1 MKFIRRHPIWSGIA
15 FLILIGVVFV
25 GGNFFWVRYALTSY
39 RQQLIASGEK
49 LAVAELIPPAIRE
62 SSNGATRFLR
72 ASALVPAKLALW
84 ETNPPNPMVMIA
96 PGKALVC
103 WQQPAVITKFRR
115 NEMATNS
122 WREMQAEVERVA
134 AALEGFDALA
144 DFATIDFHFDYY
156 QGFSGLL
163 PNLAPMKGA
172 SQRLSYATVVALQR
186 GDVAAALQHLR
197 AMLALARGNTTEH
210 LVISQLVR
218 IAITAI
224 TFNATWEFLQNPNLT
239 EAQLAILQRE
249 WAELEFSQAA
259 ESAIAMERAVAEM
272 TISDMRHSSAEFRKV
287 TGAFGG
293 GGGGGGPTPV
303 GGPMG
308 RILQLGEE
316 LLHGTGERTRETLWR
331 VAWSYPDQLR
341 MLQGQQLLLETL
353 RDARRTGDFSTA
365 IQTQEQ
371 RLDALGIPKDSA
383 WFSGEE
389 FNLRHAFSSGVSSLR
404 KFTKKIMMIETS
416 RQLVVT
422 VIALERYKRHHG
434 NYPAELASL
443 VPDWVSALPQDPVNG
458 QPLRY
463 RLNDDGTF
471 TLYSIGED
479 GVDNGADASNA
490 NPAST
495 SFHWQQGR
503 DWVWPKPASKE
514 EIESYLNQPAR

>member
-25 GGNFFWVRYALTSY
+25 GGNCFRMRYALASY
-39 RQQLIASGEK
+39 RQQLIAAGEK
-49 LAVAELIPPAIRE
+49 LAVAELIPPALAE

-72 ASALVPAKLALW
+72 ASALMPPRLALW

-96 PGKALVC
+96 PGKAMVC
-103 WQQPAVITKFRR
+103 WQQPAVITNFRR
-115 NEMATNS
+115 NQMATNS
-122 WREMQAEVERVA
+122 WLEMQAELDRVA
-134 AALEGFDALA
+134 AAIHGFDALA
-144 DFATIDFHFDYY
+144 DSATIDFHFDYY

-239 EAQLAILQRE
+239 EAQLTILQRE
-249 WAELEFSQAA
+249 WTELEFFQAA

-272 TISDMRHSSAEFRKV
+272 TIDDMRHSSAEFRKV

-293 GGGGGGPTPV
+293 GGGGTAPAGGPV
-303 GGPMG
+303 A
-308 RILQLGEE
+308 RVLQLGEQ
-316 LLHGTGERTRETLWR
+316 LLHGTGERTRETWWR

-341 MLQGQQLLLETL
+341 MLQGQQILLETL
-353 RDARRTGDFSTA
+353 RDAKRTGDFLTA
-365 IQTQEQ
+365 LETQDQ
-371 RLDALGIPKDSA
+371 RLDALDIPKDST
-383 WFSGEE
+383 WSSGEE

-404 KFTKKIMMIETS
+404 KFPRKIMAIETS
-416 RQLVVT
+416 RQLVIT
-422 VIALERYKRHHG
+422 AIALERYKRQHG
-434 NYPAELASL
+434 NYPTELASL
-443 VPDWVSALPQDPVNG
+443 APNWISALPQDPVTG
-458 QPLRY
+458 KPLRY

-471 TLYSIGED
+471 TLYSVGED
-479 GVDNGADASNA
+479 GEDNGADASNA

-503 DWVWPKPASKE
+503 DWVWPKPANQE